1 VRFLL
6 AKDLRILRRS
16 PLLVGLLVAYP
27 VLIAVLVGLALS
39 RAPDKPRVAVF
50 NQLPLDSGQ
59 VSVGGT
65 KVDPRDYAR
74 KLFESIEP
82 VEVHSRAAAVEKVR
96 DGDALAAVIVPED
109 LVRRIQSAINLGTG
123 AGKPT
128 VEVLYNGND
137 PLKQQFVES
146 TINSRVADLNKAV
159 AGKLTQLAAGYLN
172 ILLRGGS
179 FDILGR
185 ELHILGLERSKAL
198 IDSVLTQRP
207 RGSPDRLALEQV
219 SNFARL
225 AIDNLD
231 LSGEVLSSVATP
243 IKVDRTVIDGRHT
256 PLDAFAVAIAVTLSL
271 MLVTVLLAAGMLA
284 LEREE
289 HAFTRLVRGLVS
301 RTGLL
306 GEKVVLA
313 ALCGFAATLIMTAG
327 VSIFVTLDWGRFPLW
342 LVALAAGGLAFGAL
356 GVAIGAL
363 AREVRAASLLAI
375 LLALPIAFLALVPS
389 GAVASGLYDVIR
401 VISALFPFKP
411 ALDAVDAAI
420 NDAGGLGAA
429 LAHLA
434 ALLIGWGALA
444 RIGLQRF
451 A

>member
-1 VRFLL
+1 
-6 AKDLRILRRS
+6 
-16 PLLVGLLVAYP
+16 
-27 VLIAVLVGLALS
+27 
-39 RAPDKPRVAVF
+39 
-50 NQLPLDSGQ
+50 
-59 VSVGGT
+59 
-65 KVDPRDYAR
+65 
-74 KLFESIEP
+74 
-82 VEVHSRAAAVEKVR
+82 
-96 DGDALAAVIVPED
+96 VIVPED

-434 ALLIGWGALA
+434 ALLVGWGALA

>member
-1 VRFLL
+1 MRFLL

-306 GEKVVLA
+306 GEKVMLA

-434 ALLIGWGALA
+434 ALLVGWGALA